1 MAKEYEDNIKLLSQT
16 DAALQPFVTN
26 QQVRLSCLL
35 VEDISQGIRDVLF
48 KNFFLRGNSY
58 TLSIFSSS
66 ITHFLVCFF
75 TLSVSVD
82 RLMTAVVCAHILVC
96 VCVCVCERVC
106 VCVCAHC
113 QFLFNALVELELVLF
128 CCVYF
133 VLELPQYRNH

>member
-48 KNFFLRGNSY
+48 KNFFLRGSSY

-66 ITHFLVCFF
+66 ITHFLVVFF
-75 TLSVSVD
+75 YVVSFSRQID
-82 RLMTAVVCAHILVC
+82 DSCCVCAYTCVC

-106 VCVCAHC
+106 VCVCVRTASF
-113 QFLFNALVELELVLF
+113 FLTLW
-128 CCVYF
+128 
-133 VLELPQYRNH
+133 